1 MVGVLAELK
10 LIFIDTK
17 QHDEKAKRHIKL
29 LLWSSV
35 AFVFA
40 LVILSLIFYL
50 VQIYPVNQIAQLG
63 INNVSEKADLTN
75 KYRTTSIQFIATF
88 AQILGGIAI
97 FIGIYFAWGNLT
109 TARESQITER
119 FTRAIDQLGNPN
131 MEIRLGG
138 IYALERIAN
147 ESEKDYWPIMEIL
160 TAYVRKNS
168 RVSSYIEKIK
178 SNNKPILVD
187 ENNFPDVEKIIF
199 DSFDPQ
205 AISLDIQAILTVIGR
220 RKNSLNNGE
229 SNRLHLRIT
238 YLEGADLV
246 EVHLEGAD
254 IRWAYLKGANLKKA
268 RLGEAH
274 FEGTHLKE
282 ARLEGA
288 SLFGAHLEEANLFG
302 AHLEGA
308 NLLGAHLDGADL
320 FGAHLEG
327 ADIKWAH
334 LKGALGLSI
343 DQLSKVKTLY
353 NAKLDEELLILLKER
368 YPALFDKPEE

>member
-1 MVGVLAELK
+1 MGVLAKLE
-10 LIFIDTK
+10 LIFK
-17 QHDEKAKRHIKL
+17 KHDEKAKRHNKL

-50 VQIYPVNQIAQLG
+50 VQIYPVNQIAQFG

-97 FIGIYFAWGNLT
+97 FIGIYFAWGNLI

-131 MEIRLGG
+131 LEIRLGG
-138 IYALERIAN
+138 IYGLERIAN

-168 RVSSYIEKIK
+168 HVSNYIEKIK

-187 ENNFPDVEKIIF
+187 KNNFPDVQKIIF

-220 RKNSLNNGE
+220 RKKSLNNWE
-229 SNRLHLRIT
+229 SNRLHLRKT

-254 IRWAYLKGANLKKA
+254 IRWAYLEGANLNKA
-268 RLGEAH
+268 RLEGAH
-274 FEGTHLKE
+274 FGGAHLKE

-288 SLFGAHLEEANLFG
+288 HLIGSHLEWANLSEAHLERANLFMAHLEGADLLG

-308 NLLGAHLDGADL
+308 KNLT
-320 FGAHLEG
+320 
-327 ADIKWAH
+327 
-334 LKGALGLSI
+334 I

-353 NAKLDEELLILLKER
+353 KAKLDDELRESLKNEYPDRYKQLIT
-368 YPALFDKPEE
+368 KPE

>member
-1 MVGVLAELK
+1 MVFCCFCLCTCY
-10 LIFIDTK
+10 FIPYF
-17 QHDEKAKRHIKL
+17 L
-29 LLWSSV
+29 FS
-35 AFVFA
+35 
-40 LVILSLIFYL
+40 
-50 VQIYPVNQIAQLG
+50 
-63 INNVSEKADLTN
+63 TN
-75 KYRTTSIQFIATF
+75 ISCKSNSTTWNKFIATF

-246 EVHLEGAD
+246 EIHLEGAD

-368 YPALFDKPEE
+368 YPALFEDQISNLLRFQLSHKLY